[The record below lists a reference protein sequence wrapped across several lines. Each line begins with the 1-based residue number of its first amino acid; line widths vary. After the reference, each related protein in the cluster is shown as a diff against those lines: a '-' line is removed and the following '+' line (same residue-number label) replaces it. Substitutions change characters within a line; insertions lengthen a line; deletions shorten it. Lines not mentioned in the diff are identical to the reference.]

1 MVHPIKY
8 AIYWPEYYVDSL
20 QALDIESLN
29 NLTFENINEDKF
41 HALRLVRSVLKQ
53 NSEDAKI
60 ILNSSNEV
68 AVKAFLDKKIDFL
81 DILVLVEEALEY
93 VSKSLGNMDL
103 NNNDNL
109 DNILYLDNV
118 ARIKTEELIKQRF

>member
-1 MVHPIKY
+1 M
-8 AIYWPEYYVDSL
+8 
-20 QALDIESLN
+20 
-29 NLTFENINEDKF
+29 
-41 HALRLVRSVLKQ
+41 
-53 NSEDAKI
+53 
-60 ILNSSNEV
+60 NSSNEV

-118 ARIKTEELIKQRF
+118 ARIKTEEIIKQRF

>member
-1 MVHPIKY
+1 MVR
-8 AIYWPEYYVDSL
+8 A
-20 QALDIESLN
+20 
-29 NLTFENINEDKF
+29 
-41 HALRLVRSVLKQ
+41 VLKQ

-93 VSKSLGNMDL
+93 VSKSLGNMNL

-118 ARIKTEELIKQRF
+118 ARIKTKELIKQRF